1 MIIISDNSALST
13 LAEAG
18 LINLLH
24 QLFGIIVIPESVR
37 QEACHRSAP
46 AELHQW
52 ITAPPDWLFIV
63 NDPTQLLPETTGLG
77 SGEAAA
83 ITLASQDP
91 GNTRLILDER
101 RGRTVALALGL
112 LVTGTIGIIGESARV
127 GFVDFEEAI
136 ARLRATG
143 FHVSDAIV
151 EAVRETLGLD

>member
-1 MIIISDNSALST
+1 M
-13 LAEAG
+13 
-18 LINLLH
+18 
-24 QLFGIIVIPESVR
+24 
-37 QEACHRSAP
+37 
-46 AELHQW
+46 
-52 ITAPPDWLFIV
+52 
-63 NDPTQLLPETTGLG
+63 G

-112 LVTGTIGIIGESARV
+112 LITGTIAIIGESARL

-143 FHVSDAIV
+143 FHVSDAVV